1 MHLDSVITSPHRRSQ
16 TQTAF
21 SSSSKRQHS
30 SRGDEL
36 GSCSTLLQRHRFL
49 LTALVLLAFLCTV
62 YLYFAVTLGAHDSC
76 SEMTGV
82 QKASCRLQQEKAS
95 VATVCASSFLGFI
108 FLHPVWQYTELEAPL
123 QDDSSLDQLLIYFRI
138 LTSAPFTHSFGPPFP
153 VASTTWELYK
163 GPLLRPPLAIPFL
176 PVFTAWKPPELLSSR
191 KRHNKG

>member
-1 MHLDSVITSPHRRSQ
+1 MPLDSVITSPHRRSQ

-62 YLYFAVTLGAHDSC
+62 YLYFAVTLGARDSC

-82 QKASCRLQQEKAS
+82 QKASCRLQQVKAS
-95 VATVCASSFLGFI
+95 VATGKL
-108 FLHPVWQYTELEAPL
+108 
-123 QDDSSLDQLLIYFRI
+123 
-138 LTSAPFTHSFGPPFP
+138 
-153 VASTTWELYK
+153 K
-163 GPLLRPPLAIPFL
+163 
-176 PVFTAWKPPELLSSR
+176 VF
-191 KRHNKG
+191 

>member
-1 MHLDSVITSPHRRSQ
+1 MGWVVAGDGLGVGLYAGLSPVSHAKERSGRQTEKWGADIQTWKQKAIFAMPLDSVITSPHRRSQ

-62 YLYFAVTLGAHDSC
+62 YLYFAVTLGARDSC

-82 QKASCRLQQEKAS
+82 QKASCRLQQVKAS
-95 VATVCASSFLGFI
+95 VATGKL
-108 FLHPVWQYTELEAPL
+108 
-123 QDDSSLDQLLIYFRI
+123 
-138 LTSAPFTHSFGPPFP
+138 
-153 VASTTWELYK
+153 K
-163 GPLLRPPLAIPFL
+163 
-176 PVFTAWKPPELLSSR
+176 VF
-191 KRHNKG
+191 